1 MSQFQISD
9 TFVDNIKQWIN
20 EQLYANLVA
29 ELGRLFPADIA
40 ELFDKLSTHECKYCL
55 DLLLNEKAVE
65 VIAEVDSEKRGSI
78 LLLYSPKEIAFRFI
92 ENLNSDDAVDILNE
106 LPQQLCEEVINNVS
120 DLEYSIQLVSLLRY
134 DDDTA
139 GGLMAKELIKVN
151 INWSLAQCT
160 EEIRKQAE
168 NVTKVNDIY
177 VVDDQDVLQ
186 GKVPLKKLLLERAS
200 AKVSQIYDSEV
211 IYAHVHTRGEEVA
224 NMMSKYNLEGLA
236 IVDSLKR
243 LIGLVT
249 IDDVID
255 FVKEESDKDYQLL
268 SGISEN
274 VESTDKVWVL
284 SRARLPW
291 LIIGLA
297 GGLMN
302 SFVIKG
308 FEGQLSANLQLALF
322 MPLVAAMGGNA
333 GVQSSSI
340 IVQGLANDTLDT
352 KNFYTRLAKE
362 FSVALLNG
370 LICSGLLMIYSLLS
384 GSPTNIAEVVSIAL
398 LSVII
403 FASIIGTLI
412 PLILERFKIDPA
424 LATGPFITTTNDLV
438 GLFLYFSL
446 AKAML

>member
-1 MSQFQISD
+1 MSQFQLTD
-9 TFVDNIKQWIN
+9 TFIEELKSWISRD
-20 EQLYANLVA
+20 LYASATTTLN
-29 ELGRLFPADIA
+29 RLYAVDIA
-40 ELFDKLSTHECKYCL
+40 ELFDELTLVECRYCL
-55 DLLLNEKAVE
+55 DHLANDKAVE
-65 VIAEVDSEKRGSI
+65 VLAELETEKREP
-78 LLLYSPKEIAFRFI
+78 LFLTYTPKEIASRFI

-106 LPQQLCEEVINNVS
+106 LPKSLSQEIISYVA
-120 DLEYSIQLVSLLRY
+120 DLEYSIQLVSLLHH
-134 DDDTA
+134 DEDTA

-151 INWSLAQCT
+151 LNWNLAQCT

-168 NVTKVNDIY
+168 NVTKVNAIY
-177 VVDDQDVLQ
+177 VVDNHDILL
-186 GKVPLKKLLLERAS
+186 GIVPLKKILLEKAS
-200 AKVSQIYDSEV
+200 TKVSEIFDTNV
-211 IYAHVHTRGEEVA
+211 IFAHVHTRGEEVA
-224 NMMSKYNLEGLA
+224 NIMSKYDLEALP
-236 IVDSLKR
+236 IVDALKR
-243 LIGLVT
+243 LIGLIT

-255 FVKEESDKDYQLL
+255 FVKEEADKDYQLL

-274 VESTDKVWVL
+274 VESTDKIWVL

-291 LIIGLA
+291 LIIGLG

-308 FEGQLSANLQLALF
+308 FESQLSANLQLALF

-340 IVQGLANDTLDT
+340 IVQGLANDSLDT
-352 KNFYTRLAKE
+352 KNFIPRLAKE

-370 LICSGLLMIYSLLS
+370 LICSGLLLAYTAAIGNPL
-384 GSPTNIAEVVSIAL
+384 NIAEVVSIAL
-398 LSVII
+398 LSVIL

-446 AKAML
+446 ARLML

>member
-1 MSQFQISD
+1 MLQFQLTD
-9 TFVDNIKQWIN
+9 TFVEELKSWISRD
-20 EQLYANLVA
+20 LYASATTTLN
-29 ELGRLFPADIA
+29 RLYAVDIA
-40 ELFDKLSTHECKYCL
+40 ELFDELSLSECKYCL
-55 DLLLNEKAVE
+55 DHLLDNKAVE
-65 VIAEVDSEKRGSI
+65 VLAELENEKRES
-78 LLLYSPKEIAFRFI
+78 LLLTYSPKEIASRFI

-106 LPQQLCEEVINNVS
+106 LPKSLSQEIISYVT
-120 DLEYSIQLVSLLRY
+120 DLEYSIQLVSLLHH
-134 DDDTA
+134 DEDTA

-151 INWSLAQCT
+151 LNWNLAQCT

-168 NVTKVNDIY
+168 NVTKVNAIY
-177 VVDDQDVLQ
+177 VVDNHDILL
-186 GKVPLKKLLLERAS
+186 GIVPLKKILLEKAGT
-200 AKVSQIYDSEV
+200 KVSEIFDSNV
-211 IYAHVHTRGEEVA
+211 IFANVYTRGEEVA
-224 NMMSKYNLEGLA
+224 SIMSKYDLEALP

-255 FVKEESDKDYQLL
+255 FVKEEADKDYQLL

-274 VESTDKVWVL
+274 VESTDKIWVL

-291 LIIGLA
+291 LIIGLG

-308 FEGQLSANLQLALF
+308 FENQLSANLQLALF

-340 IVQGLANDTLDT
+340 IVQGLANDSLDT
-352 KNFYTRLAKE
+352 KNFIPRLAKE

-370 LICSGLLMIYSLLS
+370 LICSGLLLVYTAAIGNPL
-384 GSPTNIAEVVSIAL
+384 NIAQVVSIAL
-398 LSVII
+398 LSVIL

-446 AKAML
+446 ARLML